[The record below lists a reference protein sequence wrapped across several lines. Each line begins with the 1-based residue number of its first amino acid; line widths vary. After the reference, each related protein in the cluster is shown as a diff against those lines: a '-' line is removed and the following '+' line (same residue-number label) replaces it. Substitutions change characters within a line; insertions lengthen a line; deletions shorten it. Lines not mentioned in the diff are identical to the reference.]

1 MFLLLVADLGTTA
14 YLGVKNRFVLTE
26 PSSRLL
32 LSTNPAKPMQLYD
45 SLSIDH
51 SGLDII
57 VLPRLEYLYFFMYAP
72 PSVVSRLYFG
82 APASDFFI
90 SMYER
95 LAKGAHLDL
104 KTTTFAPFLA
114 THRRFLVYGYP
125 DTPNADALQTFVTAG
140 YNLRSVRTDVGGV
153 LYEFAK

>member
-1 MFLLLVADLGTTA
+1 MFLLMVADLGTTA
-14 YLGVKNRFVLTE
+14 YLGAQNRIVLTE
-26 PSSRLL
+26 PSSGLL

-45 SLSIDH
+45 SLSSDL

-95 LAKGAHLDL
+95 LAKGAQIDL
-104 KTTTFAPFLA
+104 KTTVFAPFLA
-114 THRRFLVYGYP
+114 THRSFLVYGYP
-125 DTPNADALQTFVTAG
+125 DASNAEALQTFDSWLHSSVSS
-140 YNLRSVRTDVGGV
+140 NRS
-153 LYEFAK
+153 